1 MEMNSM
7 KRIWNNMV
15 VSSKFFLSTC
25 TVLSSLAIIHNEFT
39 SEDNCFNIPCKYSP
53 NTPPKPSKKSE

>member
-15 VSSKFFLSTC
+15 VSSRFFLSTC
-25 TVLSSLAIIHNEFT
+25 TMLSGLTIVHNEFT
-39 SEDNCFNIPCKYSP
+39 SKDNYFNILCKYSP
-53 NTPPKPSKKSE
+53 NTPTKPSEEN